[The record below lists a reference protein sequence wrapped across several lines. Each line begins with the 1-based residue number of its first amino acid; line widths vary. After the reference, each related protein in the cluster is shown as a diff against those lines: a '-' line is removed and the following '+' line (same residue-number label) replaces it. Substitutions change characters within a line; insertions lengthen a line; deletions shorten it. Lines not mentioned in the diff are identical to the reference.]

1 MNGWSII
8 ASAQANSNFAGIL
21 AGFLFFGL
29 IYLLGKDEKRGEI
42 VLLFT
47 ASFIIL
53 AFAGYLFS
61 RVSGFSAPSDPGPA
75 TSSFC
80 KGVWMEGMIAYAMVV
95 VGTATMIVGL
105 GYVLVSY
112 DPKSDRTHLRRLATI
127 TTGGILVGAVFL
139 LFTSVN
145 FYDELLDRPN
155 HHLIWALS
163 VLAIVVV
170 LSLSCVTYTSSRGAG
185 GRRQIRDKYIQWAVY
200 VIGGF
205 GIAGTVLTGIAARV
219 DPSRWIPWLV
229 IIASLG
235 FPAMIVVMLAGG
247 TVDGKD
253 EKARAKQEE
262 EKARAAWWNDGSAA
276 AQLAAAILRA
286 ATPPT
291 EEVGAPPTEN

>member
-8 ASAQANSNFAGIL
+8 ASAQANSNLAGIL

-29 IYLLGKDEKRGEI
+29 IYLLGKDEKRSEI

-61 RVSGFSAPSDPGPA
+61 RVSGFSASSDPGPA
-75 TSSFC
+75 IASFC
-80 KGVWMEGMIAYAMVV
+80 KGVWMEGMIAYAMLV

-112 DPKSDRTHLRRLATI
+112 DPKSDRTHLRRLATV
-127 TTGGILVGAVFL
+127 TTGGILVGAIFL

-163 VLAIVVV
+163 VLAIMLV
-170 LSLSCVTYTSSRGAG
+170 LSLSYVTYTSSRGPG
-185 GRRQIRDKYIQWAVY
+185 GRRQIRDKYIEWAVY

-219 DPSRWIPWLV
+219 DPSRWVSWLV

-235 FPAMIVVMLAGG
+235 FPAIIVVMLAGG

-253 EKARAKQEE
+253 ERARVKEEE
-262 EKARAAWWNDGSAA
+262 EKAPAA
-276 AQLAAAILRA
+276 
-286 ATPPT
+286 
-291 EEVGAPPTEN
+291 